1 MDTVAQR
8 KKNRMIKRKTER
20 KIEDTKEGKK

>member
-8 KKNRMIKRKTER
+8 KKNRMIERTER
-20 KIEDTKEGKK
+20 KIEGKKEGKK